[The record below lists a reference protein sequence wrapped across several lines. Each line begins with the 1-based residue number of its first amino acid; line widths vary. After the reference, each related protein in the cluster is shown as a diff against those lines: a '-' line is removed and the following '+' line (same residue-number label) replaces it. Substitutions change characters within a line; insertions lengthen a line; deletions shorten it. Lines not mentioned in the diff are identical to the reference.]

1 MVIDGELDCRRGL
14 ILSLSRLTGGSDAA
28 RHNNS
33 VSDISCF
40 VPVGMQILFI

>member
-1 MVIDGELDCRRGL
+1 MVIDGELDHRRGL
-14 ILSLSRLTGGSDAA
+14 ILTLSHLSGGSDAA

-40 VPVGMQILFI
+40 VSVGMQILFI